1 MPRGTSDPHLHV
13 DVYCSDMAW
22 PGTTLL
28 SIQYD
33 LKRPR
38 IIEVNM
44 LGEII
49 WEYLVPENLRRPDKP
64 GIGVNPGFDV
74 ELLPNNNI
82 LFVSPGKGVYEID
95 RKSNNIWS
103 YLGNIL
109 RRFYWSLVIPGMIL
123 PN

>member
-1 MPRGTSDPHLHV
+1 
-13 DVYCSDMAW
+13 
-22 PGTTLL
+22 
-28 SIQYD
+28 
-33 LKRPR
+33 
-38 IIEVNM
+38 M